1 MTNMNRQ
8 SHAQQEPGQPAEVV
22 VDVPRRTVQSQNE
35 LDRASDEGMA
45 APASDPDAAPV
56 GAEGAIAT
64 APFYLSVAGHTD
76 IGRVRK
82 RNEDTFV
89 VADLSG
95 GSLLDGAPHARF
107 DVGER
112 GVLLAVSD
120 GMGGAEAGE
129 VASALV
135 VETLTRA
142 LATAA
147 PGTPRDALMTEAIEK
162 AHRAVWNVAKRESKK
177 MGATLTSVFVH
188 AGQAYI
194 GEVGDSRAYLIR
206 GGSICQL
213 THDQS
218 MVQML
223 VDSGVLAPEQAVES
237 PLRNVILQAMGNQ
250 REVKV
255 ALARLALRDR
265 DCLVLCSDGLT
276 TLVHDDEIRDLV
288 LKTGRPEIA
297 ARELVDLANERGGYD
312 NITVV
317 VAGVGGSLT
326 KVATDECFADT
337 FETITT
343 FDMRLKSPPTA

>member
-1 MTNMNRQ
+1 MPNVNSQIHEPQ
-8 SHAQQEPGQPAEVV
+8 SAAQRRGAPG
-22 VDVPRRTVQSQNE
+22 
-35 LDRASDEGMA
+35 
-45 APASDPDAAPV
+45 SDPESTPGSATH
-56 GAEGAIAT
+56 AIAT
-64 APFYLSVAGHTD
+64 ATPFYVSVAGHTD
-76 IGRVRK
+76 IGRVREK
-82 RNEDTFV
+82 NEDTFV

-95 GSLLDGAPHARF
+95 GTLLDEASHARF

-142 LATAA
+142 LATSA
-147 PGTPRDALMTEAIEK
+147 PGMPRDALMNDAIQK
-162 AHRAVWNVAKRESKK
+162 AHRAVWNAAKRDSKK

-194 GEVGDSRAYLIR
+194 AEVGDSRAYLIR

-223 VDSGVLAPEQAVES
+223 VDNGILPPAQADES

-250 REVKV
+250 RDVKV
-255 ALARLALRDR
+255 ALGRLELRDR

-276 TLVHDDEIRDLV
+276 TLVHDDEIRDIV
-288 LKTGRPEIA
+288 LKSGRPEIVA
-297 ARELVDLANERGGYD
+297 HELVELAKERGGFD
-312 NITVV
+312 NITVI
-317 VAGVGGSLT
+317 VAGIGGSLT
-326 KVATDECFADT
+326 KLAIDENFADT
-337 FETITT
+337 FETLTV
-343 FDMRLKSPPTA
+343 FDMRPKA